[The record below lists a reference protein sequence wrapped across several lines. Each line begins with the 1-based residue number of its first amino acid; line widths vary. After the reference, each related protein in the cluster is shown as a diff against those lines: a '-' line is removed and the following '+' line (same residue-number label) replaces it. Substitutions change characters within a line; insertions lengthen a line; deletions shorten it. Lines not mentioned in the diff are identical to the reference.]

1 MNKRDRTI
9 AVVAF
14 SLVVILGISCART
27 APPRVLPGLGA
38 GDPGW
43 VAKTLKKMTL
53 EEKAG
58 QMVTVRYPGTFVN
71 FDSDSLGDLESLI
84 RNWKIGGL
92 ILASGEAY
100 EAAYLLNRLQGLAKA
115 PLLVSADLESAAGT
129 KIAGATLFPPLMA
142 IGAAGSEETAYDM
155 GRITAIEGRA
165 VGIHMNYAP
174 VADVNINPDNPI
186 INTRSFGEDPG
197 SVGRLTRAFI
207 RGSQENGMITTA
219 KHFPGHGDTAEDSH
233 LLLPTVPGDRE
244 RLDKVELY
252 PFKEAIEAGVEAIM
266 TAHLAVPALDPT
278 PNMPATLSPTIM
290 TGLLRNELGFKGL
303 IVTDALDMGGVTN
316 AYSDEEMSFKALL
329 AGVDVL
335 LMPRD
340 PALTIRTVIEAVRA
354 GKVPISR
361 IDDSVR
367 RILEAKAKLGLHRN
381 RFVDV
386 DAIPRLVGSK
396 RSLGRAYRAFEAA
409 ATLVK
414 NEGGALPL
422 DPGKK
427 TAVFSLSSDL
437 GDYFAGQAF
446 VAEMKKRIPE
456 LMAFFADGD
465 TGQEAL
471 DEAAVRASEAENVVF
486 ALFSSLRSRKGSVD
500 LDPKHVALVKK
511 LAAASAPVA
520 VVSFGSPYF
529 LRHFPEVG
537 AYLCLYRNTPQTQ
550 EIAAR
555 VLNGEMET
563 RGKLPVSLPGLFPAG
578 HGLEIVK

>member
-1 MNKRDRTI
+1 MRKRKRI
-9 AVVAF
+9 IVVVAF
-14 SLVVILGISCART
+14 LMAVLGISCVRT
-27 APPRVLPGLGA
+27 APPRVLPGLNA

-71 FDSDSLGDLESLI
+71 LDSDSLGRLESLV
-84 RNWKIGGL
+84 RNRTIGGL
-92 ILASGEAY
+92 ILAAGEAY
-100 EAAYLLNRLQGLAKA
+100 EAAYLLNRLQRSAKL
-115 PLLVSADLESAAGT
+115 PLLVAADLESGAGT

-142 IGAAGSEETAYDM
+142 IGAAGSEEMAYDM

-174 VADVNINPDNPI
+174 VVDVNINPDNPI

-207 RGSQENGMITTA
+207 RGSQEHGMITTA
-219 KHFPGHGDTAEDSH
+219 KHFPGHGDTAQDSH
-233 LLLPTVPGDRE
+233 LLLPTVTGDRA
-244 RLDKVELY
+244 RLDNVELY
-252 PFKEAIEAGVEAIM
+252 PFKKAIEGGVEAIM
-266 TAHLAVPALDPT
+266 TAHLAVPALDPE
-278 PNMPATLSPTIM
+278 PNMPATLSPAIL
-290 TGLLRNELGFKGL
+290 TGLLRKELGFKGL

-316 AYSDEEMSFKALL
+316 AYSDEDMSLKALL

-340 PALTIRTVIEAVRA
+340 PALAVRTIVEAVRT
-354 GKVPISR
+354 GKVPITR

-367 RILEAKAKLGLHRN
+367 RILEAKARLGLHRN

-386 DAIPRLVGSK
+386 DAISRTVGSMP
-396 RSLGRAYRAFEAA
+396 SLRRAYQAFEAA
-409 ATLVK
+409 VTLVK
-414 NEGGALPL
+414 NEGRALPL
-422 DPGKK
+422 APGKK

-437 GDYFAGQAF
+437 GDYFAGEAL
-446 VAEMKKRIPE
+446 VTEIKKRCPK

-465 TGQEAL
+465 TGQETL
-471 DEAAVRASEAENVVF
+471 DDAAARAAEADVVVF

-500 LDPKHVALVKK
+500 LDPKHIALVKK
-511 LAAASAPVA
+511 LAAGPAPVV

-537 AYLCLYRNTPQTQ
+537 AYLCLYRDTAQTQ

-555 VLNGEMET
+555 VLYGEMET
-563 RGKLPVSLPGLFPAG
+563 LGKLPVTLPGLFPAG
-578 HGLEIVK
+578 HGLEMKR